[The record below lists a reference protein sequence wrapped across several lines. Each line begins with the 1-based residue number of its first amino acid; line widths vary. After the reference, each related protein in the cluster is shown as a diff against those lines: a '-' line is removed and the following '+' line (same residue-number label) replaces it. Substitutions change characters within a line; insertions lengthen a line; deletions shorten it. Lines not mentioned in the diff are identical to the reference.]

1 MANILANVKKIFAAN
16 SPEMIRLPR
25 RITEKVRPF
34 KWLRILANFL
44 RIPANFLRRLRLPNN
59 QFAEFLVNPLRMF

>member
-1 MANILANVKKIFAAN
+1 MLLSRCGEYPYECKTFIYGAN

-34 KWLRILANFL
+34 KWLRMLPNFI
-44 RIPANFLRRLRLPNN
+44 RIPDDHFVIIAN
-59 QFAEFLVNPLRMF
+59 